1 MPIAIQFCQTPLSS
15 FFSGFKMRQKDF
27 LHYNMTVDEI
37 VDALSMVLSL
47 GNKNNSN
54 SSSPH
59 HCHSMSKVLVSEEDL
74 YTVEEKA
81 KVVAAAWGTEL
92 LQFLAALAI

>member
-1 MPIAIQFCQTPLSS
+1 
-15 FFSGFKMRQKDF
+15 
-27 LHYNMTVDEI
+27 MTVDEI

-81 KVVAAAWGTEL
+81 KVVAAAWGRIDL
-92 LQFLAALAI
+92 IPCQAIAIFN